1 MANLEPAQ
9 SASAGGDSV
18 TAIKIDNEGT
28 CGLQLA
34 QVPSARA
41 RQPNRPRRRK
51 APNGMIPWSWVAID
65 MDCPRLRSA
74 VVKHERSPDV
84 AAADVHNEK
93 DPVIE
98 VTNPKSEVE
107 SDTDER
113 FVWTP
118 ADWHTHKQRKWLKLA
133 SELYNIDTGD
143 VLMSEEGKRLSLSYL
158 AEQGLPSR
166 KSAIATNE
174 LKMLR
179 GEKVFDTVAMMT
191 ALIRWNLR
199 PPAAWTKYIVALE
212 CLECLIYLKE
222 CVDGERWYSE
232 RDMRITRPEELS
244 WNHHNRSWC
253 SEEMRESSEVL
264 VIEPLSKR
272 RKVC

>member
-9 SASAGGDSV
+9 SASAGGDPV
-18 TAIKIDNEGT
+18 GAIKTDNQG
-28 CGLQLA
+28 
-34 QVPSARA
+34 
-41 RQPNRPRRRK
+41 PN
-51 APNGMIPWSWVAID
+51 
-65 MDCPRLRSA
+65 
-74 VVKHERSPDV
+74 V

-98 VTNPKSEVE
+98 ATNPTSEVE
-107 SDTDER
+107 CNPDER

-133 SELYNIDTGD
+133 LELYNIDTGD
-143 VLMSEEGKRLSLSYL
+143 VLMSEEEKRLSLSYL
-158 AEQGLPSR
+158 AGQGLPSR
-166 KSAIATNE
+166 KGAIATNE

-179 GEKVFDTVAMMT
+179 GEKVFDTVATMT

-222 CVDGERWYSE
+222 CVDGEKWYSG
-232 RDMRITRPEELS
+232 RDMRIIRPEELS
-244 WNHHNRSWC
+244 WNHDDRSWC

-264 VIEPLSKR
+264 VIEPLRYVLS
-272 RKVC
+272 CSSLDLTDG